1 MHAEFAAFA
10 VSAAIGSAALT
21 LALLMSLRYKL
32 PVLRRAA
39 LFHAALLLMTVRL
52 GLMSYTAASGFGN
65 APGIETFLSL
75 AYIPSATL
83 FSTQGILLIRV
94 LAGRPAGTGFVI
106 ALYAIS
112 TPLSIIAAF
121 SELKPFDVV
130 ADNIVMWGAGLYIIV
145 YSFIRF
151 RNLVKSPWRDKLLAL
166 LGVSVLFIGLS
177 FPGLFGLSLPFA
189 DFYYPVWFAAFSAIL
204 VLIAFDA
211 VLVPPKAREG
221 LPQGF
226 SRSIGLSPRETEVA
240 ALLLDGL
247 TTKEIA
253 ERLYISTK
261 TVENHLSSIYAKA
274 RAKNRFEFFTLARS
288 GGAWK

>member
-1 MHAEFAAFA
+1 MHAVFAAFA
-10 VSAAIGSAALT
+10 VSAAIGSAALA
-21 LALLMSLRYKL
+21 LALLMSLRYRL

-39 LFHAALLLMTVRL
+39 FFHAALLLMTVRL
-52 GLMSYTAASGFGN
+52 GLMSYAAASGFGN
-65 APGIETFLSL
+65 DPGIETFLL
-75 AYIPSATL
+75 IAYIPSAAL
-83 FSTQGILLIRV
+83 FSSQGILLIRE
-94 LAGRPAGTGFVI
+94 LAGRPPGTGFVI
-106 ALYAIS
+106 VLYAIC
-112 TPLSIIAAF
+112 TPLSVLAAF
-121 SELKPFDVV
+121 PELKPFDVI

-145 YSFIRF
+145 YSFLRF
-151 RNLVKSPWRDKLLAL
+151 RNLVKNPWRDKLLAL
-166 LGVSVLFIGLS
+166 LGVSALFIGLS

-189 DFYYPVWFAAFSAIL
+189 DFYYPVWFAAFSSIL

-240 ALLLDGL
+240 VLLLEGL
-247 TTKEIA
+247 ATKGIA

-261 TVENHLSSIYAKA
+261 TVENHLASIYAKA